1 MENKEDEINWDSFW
15 SKINEYNLEKSTKI
29 VFYICT
35 EYLGMNI
42 KYKVDSKKY
51 INEKYLEMLLN
62 DIMNHGVFGKNNE
75 EETLARSVAFNC
87 DEKKVSPLQ
96 QYLKVFFPPVKRL
109 MKNYPYAEKYK
120 ILVPAA
126 YIHRI
131 IRCIT
136 NKEISNKDKSQFIF
150 NGLSVIKERSPIIEW
165 LEL

>member
-1 MENKEDEINWDSFW
+1 
-15 SKINEYNLEKSTKI
+15 
-29 VFYICT
+29 
-35 EYLGMNI
+35 
-42 KYKVDSKKY
+42 
-51 INEKYLEMLLN
+51 MLLN